1 MKLIFIR
8 HINELCTILQ
18 TTHQMKITK
27 DDLFKSILKIRLE
40 DCVSYVIE
48 SNKLHNSNLDFIED
62 ELSENFNRELNAIEY
77 SLNFGII
84 NTYSLFDFFLS
95 SYCMRIQEH
104 SRIDVSHIKGD
115 NENIKRA
122 KIIHKI
128 TDLNIRKHHSW
139 KSIDDYRKIRNLL
152 IHNNLNIYSK
162 NRDLK
167 INPDNKTKEIIKII
181 ADNPYLELDKNTG
194 KVCIENVEYIIEFKK
209 NVLGLF
215 DNLILNLKTEKDNI
229 N

>member
-1 MKLIFIR
+1 
-8 HINELCTILQ
+8 
-18 TTHQMKITK
+18 MKITK

-62 ELSENFNRELNAIEY
+62 ELSENFNRELNTIEY

-104 SRIDVSHIKGD
+104 SKIDVSNIKGD

-122 KIIHKI
+122 
-128 TDLNIRKHHSW
+128 DLDIRKHNSW
-139 KSIDDYRKIRNLL
+139 KSIDNFRKIRNLL

-194 KVCIENVEYIIEFKK
+194 KVYIENVEYIIEFKK
-209 NVLGLF
+209 NVLSLF

>member
-1 MKLIFIR
+1 
-8 HINELCTILQ
+8 
-18 TTHQMKITK
+18 MKITK

-62 ELSENFNRELNAIEY
+62 ELSENFNRELNTIEY

-104 SRIDVSHIKGD
+104 SKIDVSNIKGD

-122 KIIHKI
+122 
-128 TDLNIRKHHSW
+128 DLDIRKHNSW
-139 KSIDDYRKIRNLL
+139 KSIDNFRKIRNLL

-194 KVCIENVEYIIEFKK
+194 KVYIENVEYIIEFKK
-209 NVLGLF
+209 NVLSLF
-215 DNLILNLKTEKDNI
+215 DKLILNLKTEKDNI